1 MSSGSVLSF
10 PATIYRGRGAL
21 HNLQAAVE
29 KLGSR
34 VFILGGKTALSVT
47 LPLIA
52 FDSADIVATAWF
64 GGEVTERNIQPLAAQ
79 ISDTHADVI
88 IAVGGGKALDTGKM
102 VAELT
107 QKPLITIPT
116 IAATCSAVSTVSV
129 LYDESGHYQG
139 LHKLKKAPDVV
150 ILDVDLIAK
159 APLRWLSAGLGDT
172 LAKFYE
178 YRVISGGN
186 PDCSM
191 NMSAF
196 SNGVLCHQII
206 SRFGKEA
213 CNEVMNGVPTNA
225 LEQVMDAIFIYAG
238 FTSIMG
244 IGDHVAAAHALFDGF
259 TVLEKTRDFGH
270 GLLVGFGNLCLLA
283 LENRSDDEIREAIA
297 LARDCGVP
305 VSLSEIAELDD
316 AELTQILMSA
326 INTPDMANMPF
337 TVTPGLLLNA
347 VERVNR
353 LAEPFDNR
361 V

>member
-10 PATIYRGRGAL
+10 PATIFRGDDAMQHL
-21 HNLQAAVE
+21 PSAVE
-29 KLGSR
+29 KFGSR
-34 VFILGGKTALSVT
+34 VFILGGKTALSVM
-47 LPLIA
+47 LPRISLDA
-52 FDSADIVATAWF
+52 AEVVSAVWF
-64 GGEVTERNIQPLAAQ
+64 GGEVTENNIQRLVAEVRESAA
-79 ISDTHADVI
+79 DMI

-107 QKPLITIPT
+107 QKPIITIPT

-129 LYDESGHYQG
+129 LYDESGHYLG

-150 ILDVDLIAK
+150 ILDADIMAQ
-159 APLRWLSAGLGDT
+159 APLRWLAAGLGDT

-186 PDCSM
+186 PDCSL

-196 SNGVLCHQII
+196 ANGVLCHQII
-206 SRFGKEA
+206 SQFGKEA
-213 CNEVMNGVPTNA
+213 CDGVINGVPTKA

-259 TVLEKTRDFGH
+259 TVLDKTRDFGH

-283 LENRSDDEIREAIA
+283 LEQRSDEELLAAIQ
-297 LARDCGVP
+297 LAKDCHVP
-305 VSLSEIAELDD
+305 VSLTEIAELSQS
-316 AELTQILMSA
+316 ELELILSAA
-326 INTPDMANMPF
+326 INTADMKNMPF
-337 TVTPGLLLNA
+337 EVTLAALRNA
-347 VERVNR
+347 ISRVNL
-353 LAEPFDNR
+353 LASQ